1 MTTQT
6 IWNSGQRNRMR
17 RISLLLP
24 PPGNDVVI
32 DCLDQIEL
40 LQQQINLL
48 QESQNKIFDL

>member
-24 PPGNDVVI
+24 PPGNEVVI

-40 LQQQINLL
+40 LQQQINQL
-48 QESQNKIFDL
+48 EDSHNKIFDL